1 MAECPLVATPAI
13 TGGENGV
20 GAHDRVAGNEDVLVT
35 VRHVV
40 RRVAGRRVGF
50 DAPVT
55 LAGFEWTVDVDV
67 PVFEEIRIAV
77 LARSSAVSIPSVTK

>member
-1 MAECPLVATPAI
+1 M
-13 TGGENGV
+13 
-20 GAHDRVAGNEDVLVT
+20 
-35 VRHVV
+35 
-40 RRVAGRRVGF
+40 AGRRVGF